1 MRDVL
6 VCLLIVYLNTA
17 LDGLNTLMTA
27 FTLTFKPLERLA
39 FSGTFNFKL
48 GNRKRSG
55 ETMSGEYVGLLSTV
69 TSFSYM
75 NVLKF
80 IAV

>member
-6 VCLLIVYLNTA
+6 VYLLIVYLKTA
-17 LDGLNTLMTA
+17 PDGPNTLMTA
-27 FTLTFKPLERLA
+27 FTRTFKPLERLA
-39 FSGTFNFKL
+39 FSGTFNFKP

-69 TSFSYM
+69 TSFS
-75 NVLKF
+75 F
-80 IAV
+80 I

>member
-1 MRDVL
+1 MQYVL
-6 VCLLIVYLNTA
+6 VCLLIIYLKTA
-17 LDGLNTLMTA
+17 HDGLNTLMTA
-27 FTLTFKPLERLA
+27 FTLTFKPTERLA
-39 FSGTFNFKL
+39 FSSTFNFKP

-75 NVLKF
+75 
-80 IAV
+80 